1 MADEKTE
8 HLPHIDIKD
17 TAKSEGYTRPP
28 GGDGPNFNLP
38 SRNLQDHAKNLLNQL
53 TDIQEKESRLISK
66 QKALGLDAGNGI
78 YVSFESE
85 PGFELKLESLDI
97 QRSGIELCSIKQLDY
112 KTIATVFVPE
122 GKLIHFLKKVEQY
135 RDEDTLTNKPRNK
148 NLIESVSAIKQSV
161 LQSLWT
167 DEHSLFPNANVE
179 IWWEVWL
186 RYSDKVD
193 YEEFLREY
201 VNRLEIDVSDEA
213 VRFLD
218 RTVLL
223 VKATREKIAESI
235 NLLCAIAELRA
246 PKVTADF
253 FTGMNPSEQSEWVDD
268 LLGRLSIPREDAPRI
283 CLLDTGLN
291 EKHPLLK
298 SVAATADMHTYNS
311 AWGTDDRQGHG
322 TPMAGLAIYG
332 DLIEKLSSSNAI
344 QLSHRLESVKI
355 TPASGYHTDRA
366 LFGAITKESVHRVEI
381 DPFRKRIYVMAVSA
395 SDNRDRGRPSSWSAA
410 IDALSSGCDDH
421 QRRLII
427 LCAGNTD
434 PNERHRHPDSNMTDS
449 IHDPGQA
456 WNALT
461 VGAYTEKEILDAQTY
476 PGWKA
481 VAKSGDLSPS
491 SCTSMEWG
499 KKTWPIKPDIVME
512 GGNMAVNP
520 NYVNADYIDDSLQL
534 ISTGHQFDT
543 NKLLISF
550 GDTSAASA

>member
-268 LLGRLSIPREDAPRI
+268 LLGRLSIHVKDHARI
-283 CLLDTGLN
+283 CT
-291 EKHPLLK
+291 
-298 SVAATADMHTYNS
+298 
-311 AWGTDDRQGHG
+311 
-322 TPMAGLAIYG
+322 
-332 DLIEKLSSSNAI
+332 
-344 QLSHRLESVKI
+344 
-355 TPASGYHTDRA
+355 
-366 LFGAITKESVHRVEI
+366 
-381 DPFRKRIYVMAVSA
+381 
-395 SDNRDRGRPSSWSAA
+395 
-410 IDALSSGCDDH
+410 
-421 QRRLII
+421 
-427 LCAGNTD
+427 
-434 PNERHRHPDSNMTDS
+434 
-449 IHDPGQA
+449 
-456 WNALT
+456 
-461 VGAYTEKEILDAQTY
+461 
-476 PGWKA
+476 
-481 VAKSGDLSPS
+481 
-491 SCTSMEWG
+491 
-499 KKTWPIKPDIVME
+499 
-512 GGNMAVNP
+512 
-520 NYVNADYIDDSLQL
+520 
-534 ISTGHQFDT
+534 
-543 NKLLISF
+543 
-550 GDTSAASA
+550 